1 MYQSILYYFFNGWI
15 THCMNIPHFV
25 CLLVDGHLDCFYFF
39 VRKKDVAVKIHVQGF
54 VWTYVF
60 ICFENTLRNRVYSF
74 FFLSRPLLY
83 ESISVSFMILSIL
96 CFIPSILSYT
106 FFTSP
111 AHSPLENILHM
122 PIASAIIDA
131 Y

>member
-1 MYQSILYYFFNGWI
+1 MYKVLCEHMFLFVLRIHLGIEFIL
-15 THCMNIPHFV
+15 
-25 CLLVDGHLDCFYFF
+25 
-39 VRKKDVAVKIHVQGF
+39 
-54 VWTYVF
+54 
-60 ICFENTLRNRVYSF
+60 F